1 LWPIRCPANPALAST
16 TPGTLIEF
24 GEFFPDE
31 LACVAYLE
39 RLRWAEGFVC
49 PKGHVAAAPWRATSR
64 GRRSRGEANHERRGS
79 EEGSE

>member
-1 LWPIRCPANPALAST
+1 MANSLPDQPRAGIDY
-16 TPGTLIEF
+16 PRTLIEF

-49 PKGHVAAAPWRATSR
+49 PAGRGERAVSEYGLYVTY
-64 GRRSRGEANHERRGS
+64 GRRVAGAILML
-79 EEGSE
+79 EEG